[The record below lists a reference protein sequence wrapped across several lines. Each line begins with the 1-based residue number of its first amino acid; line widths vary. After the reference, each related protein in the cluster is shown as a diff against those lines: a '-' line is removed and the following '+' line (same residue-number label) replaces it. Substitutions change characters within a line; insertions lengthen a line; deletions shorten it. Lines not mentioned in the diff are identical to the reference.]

1 MLEEHLSEALR
12 RYEEVMAEL
21 SVPETHGDSALLQRL
36 LKEQAELSPLV
47 SCVEALRSAEQRE
60 AEALSMLGEEKD
72 EELRALAKEELWE
85 ARREKEAQAAK
96 LKELLLPKD
105 PNDEKNV
112 VLEIR
117 AGAGGDEAALFAAEL
132 FRMYRQ
138 YAEHRG
144 WKVEIDDFHERA
156 RRDEGSH
163 CDGARARRV
172 FAAQVRVRR
181 APRAACSGD
190 RGGRTHP
197 HKYGECGRDA
207 GGGRSRCA
215 A

>member
-1 MLEEHLSEALR
+1 
-12 RYEEVMAEL
+12 
-21 SVPETHGDSALLQRL
+21 
-36 LKEQAELSPLV
+36 
-47 SCVEALRSAEQRE
+47 
-60 AEALSMLGEEKD
+60 MLGEEKD

-144 WKVEIDDFHERA
+144 WKVEIDDFHESGLGGMKEVIATVRG
-156 RRDEGSH
+156 R
-163 CDGARARRV
+163 GAFSRLKFESACNRV
-172 FAAQVRVRR
+172 QRVP
-181 APRAACSGD
+181 AD
-190 RGGRTHP
+190 RGGRAHP
-197 HKYGECGRDA
+197 HEHRECGRYA
-207 GGGRSRCA
+207 GGGGSRCA